1 MTCGRSV
8 TNEAMDKLLRLF
20 GVPVPR
26 LGDGDSASCEQPW
39 TGSARHACDFPTG
52 PTAAETGSPDAVQML
67 ASGHGIRKEIT
78 QSFQEA
84 IKPIEWLEEDM
95 RSIGCGKEPSRIP

>member
-39 TGSARHACDFPTG
+39 TGSARRACDFPTG

-67 ASGHGIRKEIT
+67 ASGQGAGEGVGRGIRKE
-78 QSFQEA
+78 SNPE
-84 IKPIEWLEEDM
+84 L
-95 RSIGCGKEPSRIP
+95 SRGDQTYRVA